1 MHSVVLQ
8 LIIRPSC
15 YVYFT
20 TLSATS
26 LENVKGSKK
35 FLKLSSEFLQIG
47 LRSFLLL
54 LKICPNFGKIYIK
67 KKTIRLKKVTGKQT
81 KTVQNYRRWKMLK
94 ISDKITKS

>member
-67 KKTIRLKKVTGKQT
+67 KKPIRLKKSYRKTNKNST
-81 KTVQNYRRWKMLK
+81 KLQKVENVKN
-94 ISDKITKS
+94 IG